1 MKNPVGRASS
11 PAAFGGT
18 GFQPVHPHRQD
29 AGATKNF
36 SGQGKNMSSI
46 KVERRPSPERLQE
59 LGVAQAFQP
68 VLAQAKVCGY
78 KNNPLIATR
87 YYTKLP
93 S

>member
-1 MKNPVGRASS
+1 
-11 PAAFGGT
+11 
-18 GFQPVHPHRQD
+18 
-29 AGATKNF
+29 
-36 SGQGKNMSSI
+36 MSRI

-87 YYTKLP
+87 YNSKWRAVRTLQIYVP
-93 S
+93 W